1 MGVHLTLSGSM
12 LPSALV
18 AAGMLAA
25 PPAGAQD
32 ITPQI
37 AISEELP
44 IERVTSAHEWPFSI
58 DSGSLSCVTMDGQ
71 RVVIFS
77 EPWPDVPIE
86 QLDVLN
92 PPRSVIVS
100 VNIMLLLASIED
112 RSLYLPFDS
121 LETLIRRLAP
131 FEAMGRALCKNDAAL
146 PQTKN

>member
-1 MGVHLTLSGSM
+1 MGAPTVMTGSM

-18 AAGMLAA
+18 VAGLLAA
-25 PPAGAQD
+25 PVASAQD
-32 ITPQI
+32 AASPV

-44 IERVTSAHEWPFSI
+44 IDRAGSRHEWPFSV
-58 DSGSLSCVTMDGQ
+58 DRGSLTCVTMDGQ

-86 QLDVLN
+86 QLDVMK

-100 VNIMLLLASIED
+100 VNVMLLLASIED

-131 FEAMGRALCKNDAAL
+131 FETMGRALCDKDAAT